1 MGVSRKAY
9 ARHRGVSP
17 AAVRKALETGRIALD
32 ADGTI
37 DPVKADHDWEKN
49 TDETRAKGG
58 TQRRVPLEAMASVEA
73 TLAEEGLEP
82 EGGVTLTD
90 AKTAHE
96 IVKTHLARLRLAKM
110 RGELVDKRRATDLI
124 FAKAR
129 AERDVWLQWPARV
142 AAIMASELGVD
153 PHLMETVLDAHVR
166 QYLADIPGFKLEL
179 R

>member
-1 MGVSRKAY
+1 
-9 ARHRGVSP
+9 
-17 AAVRKALETGRIALD
+17 VRKAIETGRIAVE

-37 DPVKADHDWEKN
+37 DPDAADRQWEAN
-49 TDETRAKGG
+49 TDTTRNRGG
-58 TQRRVPLEAMASVEA
+58 TAGKGSRGTRRKVSSEAMASVEA

-82 EGGVTLTD
+82 EGSVTLTD

-96 IVKTHLARLRLAKM
+96 IVKTHLARIRLAKM
-110 RGELVDKRRATDLI
+110 RGELVDSRRATDLI